1 MDTYFLF
8 VDMTCQVVTAWGK
21 EEVRRRRSAGDRKAT
36 TLYRV
41 PREGHSGN
49 TGGQTWQKQ
58 GSKSYKYWEKEQ
70 T

>member
-8 VDMTCQVVTAWGK
+8 VHMTCQVVTALGKRRGK
-21 EEVRRRRSAGDRKAT
+21 EERSAGDRKAT

-41 PREGHSGN
+41 PREGHSDN
-49 TGGQTWQKQ
+49 TRGQTWQKQ